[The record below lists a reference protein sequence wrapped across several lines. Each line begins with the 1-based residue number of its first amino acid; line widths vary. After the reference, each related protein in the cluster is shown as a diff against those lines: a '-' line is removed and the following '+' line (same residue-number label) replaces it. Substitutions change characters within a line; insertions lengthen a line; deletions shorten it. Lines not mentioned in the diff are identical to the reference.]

1 MLARA
6 IVAASASVKARL
18 GKLQERASA
27 VRERTALRRQAVL
40 VLARHLA
47 EREREPVGS
56 KHRVVAEAAL
66 SARGPHQGAVDPRL
80 EFLGVPVGPGKAQR
94 AELMPGAPP
103 SASTTSPESSANAGR
118 LAAVAA
124 AVALMRAFSPKL
136 RPLSAGSARPSSAAD
151 TASTR

>member
-18 GKLQERASA
+18 CKLQKRSCA

-94 AELMPGAPP
+94 TDEMRTPVGLACRALLPQQALDLLHRRVEILVWSRPAHRPRARNRRQTPAGLPR
-103 SASTTSPESSANAGR
+103 SP
-118 LAAVAA
+118 
-124 AVALMRAFSPKL
+124 
-136 RPLSAGSARPSSAAD
+136 RPSP
-151 TASTR
+151 

>member
-18 GKLQERASA
+18 CKLQKRSCA
-27 VRERTALRRQAVL
+27 VRERAALRGQAVL

-66 SARGPHQGAVDPRL
+66 SARGPYQGAVYPRL
-80 EFLGVPVGPGKAQR
+80 EFLGVAVAPGKAQR
-94 AELMPGAPP
+94 ADG
-103 SASTTSPESSANAGR
+103 
-118 LAAVAA
+118 
-124 AVALMRAFSPKL
+124 MRA
-136 RPLSAGSARPSSAAD
+136 PLGLAFRSLLPPHAL
-151 TASTR
+151 